1 MARMLNMKK
10 GTVIPVLVG
19 TLIAITT
26 DLDKKLPY
34 WGQEGF

>member
-10 GTVIPVLVG
+10 GTLVQVFVV

-26 DLDKKLPY
+26 DLEKKRPY